1 MRLKPKFRPNLAPV
15 PRAPRARKISGSA
28 AAGDAAAAARR
39 IRYIWTQDHLGGHN
53 SKFNIIFHLE
63 DL

>member
-15 PRAPRARKISGSA
+15 PRAPRARKVSGSVA

-39 IRYIWTQDHLGGHN
+39 IRYGHIYN
-53 SKFNIIFHLE
+53 SIFVFSNLK
-63 DL
+63 LYRVTMVV